1 MSDKKI
7 IELIEATLE
16 EKIEQNEN
24 FIRYS
29 YYEVN
34 VKYDS
39 ILPKES
45 KNRFIELL
53 KTKLENMNYKVYLQG
68 QVFEYNNAR
77 MTVQD
82 NEELIAIKELIKDAE
97 QWNLKKIVLYY

>member
-1 MSDKKI
+1 MSDKTI
-7 IELIEATLE
+7 ILLIETTLN
-16 EKIEQNEN
+16 EKMQQNER

-39 ILPKES
+39 ILPKER
-45 KNRFIELL
+45 KNRFIKLL
-53 KTKLENMNYKVYLQG
+53 KNKLENMNYKVYLQG
-68 QVFEYNNAR
+68 QVFVYNNAR

-82 NEELIAIKELIKDAE
+82 NEELIAIKEQGEDVEK
-97 QWNLKKIVLYY
+97 

>member
-1 MSDKKI
+1 MSDKTI
-7 IELIEATLE
+7 IALIEATLD
-16 EKIEQNEN
+16 EKIEKNED

-29 YYEVN
+29 YYEIN
-34 VKYDS
+34 VKYDN
-39 ILPKES
+39 ILPKEG
-45 KNRFIELL
+45 KDRFIKLL

-82 NEELIAIKELIKDAE
+82 NEELIAIKERREDA
-97 QWNLKKIVLYY
+97 K

>member
-1 MSDKKI
+1 MSDKTI
-7 IELIEATLE
+7 IALIETTLD
-16 EKIEQNEN
+16 EKIEKNED

-34 VKYDS
+34 VKFDN
-39 ILPKES
+39 ILPKEC
-45 KNRFIELL
+45 KNRFIKLL
-53 KTKLENMNYKVYLQG
+53 KTKLENMNYNVYLQG

-82 NEELIAIKELIKDAE
+82 NEELIAIKEPRKDTE
-97 QWNLKKIVLYY
+97 Q

>member
-1 MSDKKI
+1 MSDKTI
-7 IELIEATLE
+7 IALIEATLY
-16 EKIEQNEN
+16 EKIEQNED

-29 YYEVN
+29 YYELN
-34 VKYDS
+34 VKYDN

-45 KNRFIELL
+45 KSRFIKLL
-53 KTKLENMNYKVYLQG
+53 KNKLENMHYNVYFQG

-82 NEELIAIKELIKDAE
+82 NEELIAIKEQREDTK
-97 QWNLKKIVLYY
+97 

>member
-7 IELIEATLE
+7 IALIEATLE

-24 FIRYS
+24 YIRYS

-34 VKYDS
+34 VKYDN
-39 ILPKES
+39 ILPKEY

-68 QVFEYNNAR
+68 QVFEYKNAR

-82 NEELIAIKELIKDAE
+82 NEELIAIKELRKDAE
-97 QWNLKKIVLYY
+97 Q

>member
-34 VKYDS
+34 VKYDN

-97 QWNLKKIVLYY
+97 Q

>member
-7 IELIEATLE
+7 IALIETTLD
-16 EKIEQNEN
+16 EKIEKNED

-29 YYEVN
+29 YYEIN
-34 VKYDS
+34 VKYDN
-39 ILPKES
+39 ILPKDS
-45 KNRFIELL
+45 KDRFIKLL

-82 NEELIAIKELIKDAE
+82 NEELIAIRKLREDA
-97 QWNLKKIVLYY
+97 K